1 MITLV
6 LSKPTD
12 VASLLIVR
20 HTYTQVHK
28 WNIQS
33 SQSSFELHIMIVPT
47 FLRSIPW
54 GHQYLQFFE
63 LTRFE
68 LMTLNLQLHRSEIH
82 HWFTSHLLQSNNDT
96 PQCRA
101 LHDSRISSFWPISV
115 SLLHPSRRLRSLLK
129 HASRSSTFI
138 LAVYLELID
147 LCHAWNLR
155 CQFEFSIQSYIQAF
169 QFEITYTHQLM
180 SHSLFSCLLPLYNN
194 IHLIWQ
200 VFLIWDNIC
209 TSTHNLYLS
218 YEFHQ
223 KSNKPLID
231 IGAFMSIMSTLL
243 SIFFYN
249 FACHFESHINSQTST
264 IY

>member
-1 MITLV
+1 MSTLV

-96 PQCRA
+96 PQRRA

-138 LAVYLELID
+138 LAIHFELSLIYVM
-147 LCHAWNLR
+147 HAIFFINLNAQFNSICKLSNLR
-155 CQFEFSIQSYIQAF
+155 LYIC
-169 QFEITYTHQLM
+169 IN
-180 SHSLFSCLLPLYNN
+180 SCLIYFCLAC
-194 IHLIWQ
+194 
-200 VFLIWDNIC
+200 FLW
-209 TSTHNLYLS
+209 
-218 YEFHQ
+218 
-223 KSNKPLID
+223 
-231 IGAFMSIMSTLL
+231 
-243 SIFFYN
+243 
-249 FACHFESHINSQTST
+249 
-264 IY
+264 